1 MLGKRKKFNI
11 SKIDTLIGAET
22 EIRGDLHFT
31 GGLHVDGRIKGNV
44 VADGDAVLMLSERGS
59 IEGEVRV
66 PNIIL
71 NGTVTGDVHAAERA
85 ELASKARV
93 RGNVF
98 YQLIEMVVGA
108 EVNGKLVH
116 SAQAQNDVA
125 AVSMEVID
133 DFENNVAAPSNS

>member
-1 MLGKRKKFNI
+1 MLGNRKKCNI
-11 SKIDTLIGAET
+11 SKIDTLIGAEA
-22 EIRGDLHFT
+22 EIQGDLHFT

-44 VADGDAVLMLSERGS
+44 VADGDGVLMLSEHGS

-66 PNIIL
+66 PHIVL
-71 NGTVTGDVHAAERA
+71 NGTVTGDVHAAERV

-116 SAQAQNDVA
+116 SAQAQGGDM
-125 AVSMEVID
+125 AVTMEILD
-133 DFENNVAAPSNS
+133 KSLKNVAVISNS

>member
-1 MLGKRKKFNI
+1 MLGNRKKCNI
-11 SKIDTLIGAET
+11 SKIDTLIGAES
-22 EIRGDLHFT
+22 EIQGDLHFT

-44 VADGDAVLMLSERGS
+44 VADGDAVLMLSEHGS

-66 PNIIL
+66 PHIVL
-71 NGTVTGDVHAAERA
+71 NGTVTGDVHAAERI

-116 SAQAQNDVA
+116 SAQAQSGDIPDTI
-125 AVSMEVID
+125 EVID
-133 DFENNVAAPSNS
+133 NSVKNVAVMTNS

>member
-1 MLGKRKKFNI
+1 MLGNRKKCNI
-11 SKIDTLIGAET
+11 SKIDTLIGAEA
-22 EIRGDLHFT
+22 EIQGDLHFT
-31 GGLHVDGRIKGNV
+31 GGLHVDGRIKGSV
-44 VADGDAVLMLSERGS
+44 VADGDAVLMLSEHGS

-66 PNIIL
+66 PHIVL
-71 NGTVTGDVHAAERA
+71 NGTVTGDVHAAERN

-116 SAQAQNDVA
+116 SAQAQGGDMPSTV
-125 AVSMEVID
+125 EVID
-133 DFENNVAAPSNS
+133 NSVKNVAVMANS

>member
-1 MLGKRKKFNI
+1 MLGNRKKCNI
-11 SKIDTLIGAET
+11 SKIDTLIGAEA
-22 EIRGDLHFT
+22 EIQGDLHFT
-31 GGLHVDGRIKGNV
+31 GGLHVDGRIKGSV
-44 VADGDAVLMLSERGS
+44 VADGDAVLMLSEHGS

-66 PNIIL
+66 PHIVL
-71 NGTVTGDVHAAERA
+71 NGTVTGDVHAAERI

-116 SAQAQNDVA
+116 SAQAQGGDMP
-125 AVSMEVID
+125 STTEIID
-133 DFENNVAAPSNS
+133 NSVKNVAVMANS

>member
-1 MLGKRKKFNI
+1 
-11 SKIDTLIGAET
+11 LIGAEA
-22 EIRGDLHFT
+22 EIQGDLHFT
-31 GGLHVDGRIKGNV
+31 GGLHVDGRIKGSV
-44 VADGDAVLMLSERGS
+44 VADGDAVLMLSEHGS

-66 PNIIL
+66 PHIVL
-71 NGTVTGDVHAAERA
+71 NGTVTGDVHAAERI

-116 SAQAQNDVA
+116 SAQAQGGDMP
-125 AVSMEVID
+125 STTEIID
-133 DFENNVAAPSNS
+133 NSVKNVAVMVNS

>member
-1 MLGKRKKFNI
+1 MLGNRKKCNI
-11 SKIDTLIGAET
+11 SKIDTLIGAEA
-22 EIRGDLHFT
+22 EIQGDLHFT
-31 GGLHVDGRIKGNV
+31 GGLHVDGRIKGSV
-44 VADGDAVLMLSERGS
+44 VADGDAVLMLSEHGS

-66 PNIIL
+66 PHIVL
-71 NGTVTGDVHAAERA
+71 NGTVTGDVHAAERI

-116 SAQAQNDVA
+116 SAQAQGGDMP
-125 AVSMEVID
+125 STTEIID
-133 DFENNVAAPSNS
+133 NSVKNVAVMVNS

>member
-1 MLGKRKKFNI
+1 MLGNRKKCNI

-44 VADGDAVLMLSERGS
+44 VADGNAVLMLSEHGR
-59 IEGEVRV
+59 IEGEIRV

-71 NGTVTGDVHAAERA
+71 NGRVIGDVHAAERV

-93 RGNVF
+93 RGNVY

-108 EVNGKLVH
+108 EVNGKLMH
-116 SAQAQNDVA
+116 NAQAQPDAVA
-125 AVSMEVID
+125 GSIEVIENYEQNVAVSG
-133 DFENNVAAPSNS
+133 NS

>member
-1 MLGKRKKFNI
+1 MLGNRKKCNI
-11 SKIDTLIGAET
+11 SKIDTLIGAEA
-22 EIRGDLHFT
+22 EIQGDLHFT

-44 VADGDAVLMLSERGS
+44 IADGDGVLMLSEHGS

-66 PNIIL
+66 PHIFL
-71 NGTVTGDVHAAERA
+71 NGTVTGDVHAEERV
-85 ELASKARV
+85 ELASRARV

-116 SAQAQNDVA
+116 SAQAHGGDMA
-125 AVSMEVID
+125 GTMEVLD
-133 DFENNVAAPSNS
+133 KSLKNVAVMSNS

>member
-1 MLGKRKKFNI
+1 
-11 SKIDTLIGAET
+11 LIGAEA
-22 EIRGDLHFT
+22 EIQGDLHFT
-31 GGLHVDGRIKGNV
+31 GGLHVDGRIKGSV
-44 VADGDAVLMLSERGS
+44 VADGDAVLMLSEHGS

-66 PNIIL
+66 PHIVL
-71 NGTVTGDVHAAERA
+71 NGTVTGDVHAAERI

-116 SAQAQNDVA
+116 SAQAQGGDMPSTA
-125 AVSMEVID
+125 EIID
-133 DFENNVAAPSNS
+133 NSVKNVAVMVNS

>member
-1 MLGKRKKFNI
+1 MLGNRKKCNI
-11 SKIDTLIGAET
+11 SKIDTLIGAEA
-22 EIRGDLHFT
+22 EIQGDLHFT
-31 GGLHVDGRIKGNV
+31 GGLHVDGRIKGSV
-44 VADGDAVLMLSERGS
+44 VADGDAVLMLSEHGS

-66 PNIIL
+66 PHIVL
-71 NGTVTGDVHAAERA
+71 NGTVTGDVHAAERI

-116 SAQAQNDVA
+116 SAQAQGGDMTSTV
-125 AVSMEVID
+125 EVID
-133 DFENNVAAPSNS
+133 NSVKNVAVMANS

>member
-1 MLGKRKKFNI
+1 MLGNRKKCNI
-11 SKIDTLIGAET
+11 SKIDTLIGAEA
-22 EIRGDLHFT
+22 EIQGDLHFT

-44 VADGDAVLMLSERGS
+44 VADGDAVLMLSEHGS

-66 PNIIL
+66 PHIVL
-71 NGTVTGDVHAAERA
+71 NGTVTGDVHAAERI

-116 SAQAQNDVA
+116 SAQAQSGDIPDTI
-125 AVSMEVID
+125 EVID
-133 DFENNVAAPSNS
+133 NSVKNVAVMANS